1 MTATVVLVLI
11 LGVAITGVGALYGR
25 RTFSVFTLSE
35 HKRNPDRFSDH
46 LPWAMLVAPGVVF
59 HKNGSFQTTFAFRG
73 PDLDSATEAELVITS
88 SQINNTLKRLT
99 GGWALYADAHRR
111 REASYRESSWP
122 DALTHLL
129 DEERRLLFQGDN
141 YYDSTR
147 YLTLIYLPAP
157 DVANKVARWFYEGGE
172 AVSSSYQDELTHFTK
187 IRDDITHLLAGV
199 LKEIRPLSDDETC
212 TYLHACVSPRTHPVK
227 APDIPMFLDSLL
239 TDTPLTGGFAPKLGD
254 YHVQVLSIAGFP
266 NSSTPGILDIL
277 NRLDFEYRW
286 VTRFIFLEKTEA
298 EKLLRGFW
306 QRWLSGRQSFV
317 ALMREAIT
325 GQGSA
330 IQNTDALNK
339 SADADAALQEL
350 SGDLVSFGY
359 YTQCVV
365 LLDRDLKSLKAKQ
378 SILEQAIAGRGFVTL
393 DEIENRNCFDAFLGS
408 IPGNCAHNVRHPMLN
423 TLNLAHLFPLSAVW
437 GGEPTESNLYD
448 APPLLHTVTG
458 GSTPFKFN
466 LNYGDVGHTCII
478 GPTGAGKSVLLAAIA
493 TAFSKYRAP
502 SGEFSQ
508 VYFFDKERSSRIT
521 TLGVGGDFYDLA
533 AEGSSLAF
541 QPLARIDEEH
551 ERNWG
556 MEWLQAL
563 LRHEA
568 KSATFV
574 TPERKTTLWNA
585 LSRLAVSPMQERTLT
600 GLRTLVQDK
609 AIKDALASY
618 CLDGPYGR
626 LLDAETETLS
636 VGRWQVFEMHELMK
650 SYPNAVMPLLTYLF
664 HRLDQRFG
672 KAPTLLILDEGWLF
686 LDDPVFAPKIREW
699 LKTLRKKKVY
709 VVFASQ
715 SLADLAQSTILE
727 TVKESCFTKIYL
739 PNRMATDDERSMA
752 FYRGFGLNDQ
762 QIALIAAASPK
773 REYYFTS
780 PVGNRLFSLA
790 LGELGL
796 AYCAATSADDQGLAD
811 RWSDLPTARFNDE
824 YLRAKGLDWAA
835 EALAAAANES
845 ERKSA

>member
-1 MTATVVLVLI
+1 MTLTVVALLI
-11 LGVAITGVGALYGR
+11 LAVTIITVGGLYGR
-25 RTFSVFTLSE
+25 RTFDLFTLSD
-35 HKRNPDRFSDH
+35 HKRHPDRLSDH

-59 HKNGSFQTTFAFRG
+59 NKNGSFQTTFAFRG
-73 PDLDSATEAELVITS
+73 PDLDSATESELVITS
-88 SQINNTLKRLT
+88 AQINNTLRRLT

-111 REASYRESSWP
+111 REANYPQSSWP
-122 DALTHLL
+122 DALTHLI
-129 DEERRLLFQGDN
+129 DEERRVAFQGDR
-141 YYDSTR
+141 YFDTRR
-147 YLTLIYLPAP
+147 YLTLVYLPPP
-157 DVANKVARWFYEGGE
+157 DVAHRVARWFYEGGE
-172 AVSSSYQDELTHFTK
+172 NVASSHADELARFTRM
-187 IRDDITHLLAGV
+187 RDDIVNLLAGV
-199 LKEIRPLSDDETC
+199 LNDIRVLTDDETC
-212 TYLHACVSPRTHPVK
+212 TYLHACVSPRTHLVR
-227 APDIPMFLDSLL
+227 APEIPMFLDSLL
-239 TDTPLTGGFAPKLGD
+239 TDTPLTGGFAPKLGE

-266 NSSTPGILDIL
+266 ESSTPGILDIL

-286 VTRFIFLEKTEA
+286 VTRFIFLDKGEA

-306 QRWLSGRQSFV
+306 QRWLSGRQSFI

-359 YTQCVV
+359 FTQCIV
-365 LLDRDLKSLKAKQ
+365 LMDPDLKTLKARQ
-378 SILEQAIAGRGFVTL
+378 SVLEQAIQGRGFVTL
-393 DEIENRNCFDAFLGS
+393 DEIENRNCFDAFLGA
-408 IPGNCAHNVRHPMLN
+408 IPGNCAHNVRHPMVN

-458 GSTPFKFN
+458 GSTPFRFN

-502 SGEFSQ
+502 TGEFSQ

-521 TLGVGGDFYDLA
+521 TLGVGGDFHDLA
-533 AEGSSLAF
+533 ADDGAIAF
-541 QPLARIDEEH
+541 QPLARIDEEA
-551 ERNWG
+551 ERNWA

-563 LRHEA
+563 LRHETRT
-568 KSATFV
+568 ATFV
-574 TPERKTTLWNA
+574 APERKTTLWHA
-585 LSRLAVSPMQERTLT
+585 LTRLAASPPAERTLT
-600 GLRTLVQDK
+600 GLKTLVQDR
-609 AIKDALASY
+609 AIKDALACY
-618 CLDGPYGR
+618 CLDGAYGR
-626 LLDAETETLS
+626 LLDAEEETLS
-636 VGRWQVFEMHELMK
+636 LSRWQVFEMHELMK
-650 SYPNAVMPLLTYLF
+650 SYPNAVMPVLTYLF

-672 KAPTLLILDEGWLF
+672 RAPTLLILDEGWLF

-715 SLADLAQSTILE
+715 SLTDLAGSTILE

-739 PNRMATDDERSMA
+739 PNRTAMDDERSIA

-762 QIALIAAASPK
+762 QIALIAGATPK

-780 PVGNRLFSLA
+780 PAGNRLFSLA

-796 AYCAATSADDQGLAD
+796 AYCAATGADDQRLAD
-811 RWSDLPTARFNDE
+811 RWCELPTARFNDE
-824 YLRAKGLDWAA
+824 YLRARGLDWAA
-835 EALAAAANES
+835 DALAAADDPA
-845 ERKSA
+845 RRSA

>member
-1 MTATVVLVLI
+1 MTLTLVFALI
-11 LGVAITGVGALYGR
+11 LGVAIAAVGVLYGR
-25 RTFSVFTLSE
+25 RAFGVFSLSE

-59 HKNGSFQTTFAFRG
+59 NKNGSFQTTFRFRG

-88 SQINNTLKRLT
+88 SQINNTFKRLT

-111 REASYRESSWP
+111 GEASYPDSTWP
-122 DALTHLL
+122 DSLTHLL
-129 DEERRLLFQGDN
+129 DEERRLLFQGDH
-141 YYDSTR
+141 YFDSTR
-147 YLTLIYLPAP
+147 YLTLLYLPPP
-157 DVANKVARWFYEGGE
+157 DVVNKVAQWFYEGGE
-172 AVSSSYQDELTHFTK
+172 EVSSSYGDELKRFVKT
-187 IRDDITHLLAGV
+187 RDDITNLLGGV
-199 LKEIRPLSDDETC
+199 LKEIRPLTDDETC
-212 TYLHACVSPRTHPVK
+212 TYLHACVSPKTHAVK
-227 APDIPMFLDSLL
+227 APDVPMFLDSLL
-239 TDTPLTGGFAPKLGD
+239 TDSPLTGGFAPRLGD

-266 NSSTPGILDIL
+266 NTSTPGILDIL

-286 VTRFIFLEKTEA
+286 VTRFIFLDKTEA

-359 YTQCVV
+359 FTQCVV
-365 LLDRDLKSLKAKQ
+365 LMDRDLKSLKAKQ
-378 SILEQAIAGRGFVTL
+378 SILEQAIQGRGFITL

-437 GGEPTESNLYD
+437 GGEARESNLYD
-448 APPLLHTVTG
+448 GPPLLHTVTG

-533 AEGSSLAF
+533 AQGGALAF
-541 QPLARIDEEH
+541 QPLARIDEEA
-551 ERNWG
+551 ERNWA

-563 LRHEA
+563 LRHETRLP
-568 KSATFV
+568 TFV
-574 TPERKTTLWNA
+574 TPERKAALWNA
-585 LSRLAVSPMQERTLT
+585 LSRLAASPNQERTLT

-609 AIKDALASY
+609 AIKDALGSY
-618 CLDGPYGR
+618 SVDGPYGR

-636 VGRWQVFEMHELMK
+636 LGRWQVFEMHELMK
-650 SYPNAVMPLLTYLF
+650 SYPNAVMPVLTYLF

-672 KAPTLLILDEGWLF
+672 NAPTLLILDEGWLF

-727 TVKESCFTKIYL
+727 TVKESCYTKIYL
-739 PNRMATDDERSMA
+739 PNRMAMDDERSMA

-762 QIALIAAASPK
+762 QIAIIAGAMPK

-780 PVGNRLFSLA
+780 PLGNRLFSLA

-796 AYCAATSADDQGLAD
+796 AYCAATSADDQMLAD
-811 RWSDLPTARFNDE
+811 RWCNLPTEGFNDE

-845 ERKSA
+845 NRKTA